1 MDGSSSYSDRGST
14 PRTRLLGRQ
23 RPIHAVLGGGKVA
36 DVLLWR
42 DTRVSAAILFGSAA
56 IWFLFEVVEYNF
68 VTLFCHIFITTMLV
82 IFIWSAGAEYFK
94 WKPPST
100 SIPKTILQES
110 AIRDVASTFHKK
122 FNYFLSQ
129 LLYVASGNDPK
140 LFFLTII
147 SLWIISVIG
156 SSVTTLNLL
165 FFGLLCLEILP
176 FLYEKY
182 EDEVDDLASKINRRM
197 KGRYQKFE
205 VEVLG
210 KIPRGP
216 VKEKKN
222 K

>member
-1 MDGSSSYSDRGST
+1 MDSSSYGSDSGSAQ
-14 PRTRLLGRQ
+14 RTRLFGRE

-56 IWFLFEVVEYNF
+56 IWFLFEVVEYTF

-82 IFIWSAGAEYFK
+82 VFIWSAGADFFK
-94 WKPPST
+94 WKPPRL
-100 SIPKTILQES
+100 PETILEEP

-122 FNYFLSQ
+122 INDFLSE
-129 LLYVASGNDPK
+129 LHYVASGNNPK
-140 LFFLTII
+140 LFFLILV
-147 SLWIISVIG
+147 SLWVISVIG
-156 SSVTTLNLL
+156 SSVSTLNLL

-182 EDEVDDLASKINRRM
+182 EDEVDDLASKINGRM
-197 KGRYQKFE
+197 KTRYQKFD

-216 VKEKKN
+216 VKEKKI